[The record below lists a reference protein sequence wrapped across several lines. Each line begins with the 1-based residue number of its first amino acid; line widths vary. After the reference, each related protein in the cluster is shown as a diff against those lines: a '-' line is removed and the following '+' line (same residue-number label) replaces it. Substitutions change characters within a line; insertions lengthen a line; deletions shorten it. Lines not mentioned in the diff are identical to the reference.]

1 MIKKKVLIATMG
13 YLPGKNY
20 GGPVT
25 SLVNFVELLKND
37 YEIFIVTSDHDLKD
51 NKRFETIQDGWN
63 ICNGAKVLYLAD
75 KEKMLNYLKK
85 VVLTVQPDLIYCNS
99 IFDYKFT
106 IPFVKIAHSMK
117 KPLLLAARGEM
128 QPNAL
133 KIKSWKKKPYLCFF
147 KRMIRFPEI
156 YFQGSSNDECENIQ
170 SILGIESRKC
180 FALSNISNIKFLSQK
195 SDYEDK
201 RDKLLKIITV
211 SRIHPIKNLLYALEL
226 LKKIDFSVQFDIYG
240 PIEKEDYWKKCQQVI
255 STLDSNISVIYKG
268 YLDTEEKFKA
278 YDSHDVFLFP
288 TITENFGHVISE
300 AMSSGC
306 PVIISNNTPWS
317 WINEKKCGYALPLE
331 DGDAYLKAL
340 YSIKEMDKEKYAQ
353 LRYQCQCETKAFLA
367 IDRLKKDY
375 ITAFDKIMIE
385 EK

>member
-1 MIKKKVLIATMG
+1 MKKKVLIATMG
-13 YLPGKNY
+13 YLPGKNF

-25 SLVNFVELLKND
+25 SLVNFVELLND
-37 YEIFIVTSDHDLKD
+37 DFDVFIVTSDHDLKD
-51 NKRFETIQDGWN
+51 NKRFEMIQYGWN

-75 KEKMLNYLKK
+75 KEKTLNYLKK

-133 KIKSWKKKPYLCFF
+133 RTKSWKKKPYLGFL
-147 KRMIRFPEI
+147 KKILHYPEI
-156 YFQGSSNDECENIQ
+156 YFQGSSDDEQKNIQ
-170 SILGIESRKC
+170 NVLEIEAQKC
-180 FALSNISNIKFLSQK
+180 FTLSNIPNIKFLSQNTN
-195 SDYEDK
+195 YEDK
-201 RDKLLKIITV
+201 RDKLLRIITV

-240 PIEKEDYWKKCQQVI
+240 PIEEEIYWKKCQQVI
-255 STLDSNISVIYKG
+255 STLDSNISVTYKG

-340 YSIKEMDKEKYAQ
+340 YSIKEMDKDNYAQ
-353 LRYQCQCETKAFLA
+353 LRYQCQCETRAFLA

-375 ITAFDKIMIE
+375 ITVFDKIIIE

>member
-1 MIKKKVLIATMG
+1 MKKKVLIVAGG

-51 NKRFETIQDGWN
+51 NKRFETIQYGWN
-63 ICNGAKVLYLAD
+63 TCNGAKVLYLAD
-75 KEKMLNYLKK
+75 KEKTLNYLKK
-85 VVLTVQPDLIYCNS
+85 VALIVHPDLIYCNS

-133 KIKSWKKKPYLCFF
+133 KTKSWKKKPYLCFF
-147 KRMIRFPEI
+147 KKMLHYPEI
-156 YFQGSSNDECENIQ
+156 YFQGSSDDERKNIQ
-170 SILGIESRKC
+170 NVLEIEAQKC
-180 FALSNISNIKFLSQK
+180 FTLSNIPNIKFLSQNTN
-195 SDYEDK
+195 YEDK
-201 RDKLLKIITV
+201 RDKILRIITV
-211 SRIHPIKNLLYALEL
+211 SRVHPIKNLLYSLEL
-226 LKKIDFSVQFDIYG
+226 LKKIDFNVQFDIYG
-240 PIEKEDYWKKCQQVI
+240 PIEEEIYWKKCQQVI
-255 STLDSNISVIYKG
+255 STLNSNISVTYKG
-268 YLDTEEKFKA
+268 YLDAEEKFKA
-278 YDSHDVFLFP
+278 YDNHDVFLFP

-306 PVIISNNTPWS
+306 PVIISDNTPWN

-331 DGDAYLKAL
+331 DDDAYLKAL
-340 YSIKEMDKEKYAQ
+340 YSIKEMDKEKYAH
-353 LRYQCQCETKAFLA
+353 LRCQCQSETRTFLA
-367 IDRLKKDY
+367 IDRLKEDY
-375 ITAFDKIMIE
+375 ITVFDKIMIE